1 MWRDQFPS
9 PGVHKGLSAFCCHGA
24 RYGYK
29 WLVSETSE
37 SEFSELWHPA
47 PHDRLD
53 KLGVSLD
60 DGSNETGFDV
70 RKFPASTWLIHA
82 MYERDM
88 ESPLSH
94 DAREMQQIA
103 DGERSPDLIN
113 GVDLSATTT
122 STGVGLGWS
131 RAPSAP
137 YKRVRWRDYA
147 ERMSVPILRDGYWPG
162 INGLVPSVSGAG
174 SWPENVNPPGEGSID
189 EDSWT
194 ELIRVLVA
202 HSPEAAQTKCTAYYT
217 PWALFPNGAPFLLSG
232 KLGDAGALIDN
243 PTSGG
248 SPQNFWPD
256 DLEWFVYTDFD
267 LQASRISGSVE
278 LIAALLADA
287 DLDCENLPGIA
298 K

>member
-1 MWRDQFPS
+1 
-9 PGVHKGLSAFCCHGA
+9 
-24 RYGYK
+24 
-29 WLVSETSE
+29 VSETSE
-37 SEFSELWHPA
+37 SEFSKLWRPA
-47 PHDRLD
+47 PDDPLD

-60 DGSNETGFDV
+60 DASNGTGFDV
-70 RKFPASTWLIHA
+70 RTFAASTWLIHA

-94 DAREMQQIA
+94 DAREKQQIA
-103 DGERSPDLIN
+103 DGERSPVIIN
-113 GVDLSATTT
+113 GVDLSAETT

-131 RAPSAP
+131 RAPSAR

-162 INGLVPSVSGAG
+162 INGLVPGVSGADT
-174 SWPENVNPPGEGSID
+174 WPEGVEPPAEGSID
-189 EDSWT
+189 EESWT

-202 HSPEAAQTKCTAYYT
+202 HSSEAAQTKCTAFYT
-217 PWALFPNGAPFLLSG
+217 PWTLSPNDAPFLLSG

-243 PTSGG
+243 PTSIG

-256 DLEWFVYTDFD
+256 DLEWFVYTDYD
-267 LQASRISGSVE
+267 LQASRISGSVQ

-287 DLDCENLPGIA
+287 DLDCEDLPGIA
-298 K
+298 Q